1 MNKEIRRTA
10 LKAAFPH
17 TIPVMT
23 GYLFLGMTY
32 GIFMRASGFAFW
44 YPMLTSLSI
53 FAGAMEFVTVSLLLG
68 PFNPVQALTMTLMV
82 NARHLFYGLT
92 MLGRYGGAGWR
103 RLYLIFGLTDETFSI
118 NCAVDAPEGVDR
130 HWFMFFITLL
140 DQLYWVS
147 GATLGGLFGSL
158 IFFSTEGIEFVMTA
172 MFVVIFLE
180 NWLKEKNHAS
190 SLAGLVLS
198 GLSLAVFG
206 ADGFI
211 IPAMLAIIGA
221 LTLMRGMLEKGGEK
235 A

>member
-1 MNKEIRRTA
+1 MNTGVRRKA

-68 PFNPVQALTMTLMV
+68 PFNPVQALTMALMV

-92 MLGRYGGAGWR
+92 KLGAYGGAGWR
-103 RLYLIFGLTDETFSI
+103 RLYLIFGLTDETFSV

-147 GATLGGLFGSL
+147 GAALGGLFGSL
-158 IFFSTEGIEFVMTA
+158 IAFSTEGIEFVMTA

-180 NWLKEKNHAS
+180 NWLKEKEHAS
-190 SLAGLVLS
+190 SLAGL
-198 GLSLAVFG
+198 GLSALCLIIFG

-211 IPAMLAIIGA
+211 IPAMIAVIGV
-221 LTLMRGMLEKGGEK
+221 LTLLRGRLEKGGD
-235 A
+235 AA